1 MLVLNNTDVSMWIS
15 ASSFVCV
22 STYVIVC
29 LCFTYVV
36 LPMLCIVNMCLCL
49 PMCVSVYVSC
59 VYTHWVYVV
68 IVAWTP
74 VRYTTHHPTCM
85 WYSIKTGWGLFSQ
98 QIYGSFKSLFFLY
111 LIFLLDNGSLL
122 NDNPMYWLRQH

>member
-1 MLVLNNTDVSMWIS
+1 LLVLNNTDVSMWIS

-85 WYSIKTGWGLFSQ
+85 WYSIKLVGASSANKFMVRLNHC
-98 QIYGSFKSLFFLY
+98 FFLY

-122 NDNPMYWLRQH
+122 NDNPMYWLIQH